1 MQRNEGREGA
11 MSTFTVPHTKERRLS
26 NEKLPLPSR
35 REAQS
40 VDMTR
45 KNRIY
50 TDSPVRSMNPELS
63 QQNTHFLLDDYFDN
77 EPPRQSHSQ
86 LHSQQM
92 CFQPVEPSQPEK
104 EDK

>member
-11 MSTFTVPHTKERRLS
+11 MSTITVPNTKQRRMS
-26 NEKLPLPSR
+26 TEKLPLPSR

-50 TDSPVRSMNPELS
+50 TDSPVRSNNPELS
-63 QQNTHFLLDDYFDN
+63 QQNSHFVLDDYYDN
-77 EPPRQSHSQ
+77 EPSHQSNTQ
-86 LHSQQM
+86 LHSQQLY
-92 CFQPVEPSQPEK
+92 FLPVEPSQPGEEK
-104 EDK
+104 